1 MEFLAG
7 LYTLLLVT
15 ICLLLAAVLWK
26 LNKPRNGGD
35 YEELKRWMQQQLD
48 AQAKDFAARQ
58 AAMAEQNYTAI
69 RSVSETLQTSVQS
82 MSTTLAQGQSGQQ
95 QILTQRLQS
104 LEAANTQKLE
114 ELRKT
119 LAENMTALQAENA
132 KKLDEIRHTVDEQLQ
147 DALQKRVTE
156 SFKAVND
163 QLEQVYKG
171 LGEMQNL
178 AADVGGLKQ
187 VLSGVKTRGILGE
200 IQLGAILEEIL
211 APEQYETNVATI
223 PGSTQR
229 VEYAIKMPGADG
241 GTVVS
246 QGSVDEVARND
257 ASIIGPFLSGAKRV
271 MARSHAQAGE
281 MFDLGRIH
289 LESSG
294 LHTVKPFSVDIP
306 RGRLIAVTGVSGSG
320 KTTLV
325 LETLIPALTHA
336 AAGEALPEH
345 VTALAADGIKRANLI
360 DATPIGINVRS
371 TVATYCG
378 ALDDLRRAYART
390 EGAKTAGLKAGDFS
404 YNTGSLRCATCDGT
418 GQISLDVQ
426 FLPDV
431 DIACPDCRGSR
442 YSAAAEGICRPE
454 KGAPCGQALSLPAL
468 LSLSVDEAL
477 AHVTDIKKAHEKLQ
491 TLHDLGLGYLT
502 LGEATPAL
510 SGGEAQRLKL
520 ASEMGRGQED
530 AVFVFDEPTI
540 GLDAVSKLQLRD
552 FLLSENHAHGTTI
565 MLTTHDMEDI
575 SALCRRVLVLGHGKK
590 LFDGELPA
598 LLARYDT
605 MRTLRV
611 RYAGEITLP
620 ALPESAAETT
630 SMPPL

>member
-48 AQAKDFAARQ
+48 AQAKDFATRQ

-95 QILTQRLQS
+95 QILTQRLRS

-114 ELRKT
+114 ELRRT

-229 VEYAIKMPGADG
+229 VEYAIRMPGADG
-241 GTVVS
+241 GTVWLPIDS
-246 QGSVDEVARND
+246 KFPGDTYAHLQD
-257 ASIIGPFLSGAKRV
+257 
-271 MARSHAQAGE
+271 AQASGDAQAVE
-281 MFDLGRIH
+281 NARH
-289 LESSG
+289 ALE
-294 LHTVKPFSVDIP
+294 
-306 RGRLIAVTGVSGSG
+306 
-320 KTTLV
+320 LV
-325 LETLIPALTHA
+325 LRSEAKDIREKYVEPPYTTTFGILFLPFEGLYAEVVNAGLLEVLQRDYQVNIAGPSTMAALLNSLQMGFKTLAIQKRS
-336 AAGEALPEH
+336 GEVWQLLGAVKTEFDKFGQGLSKMQQRLRQTDEE
-345 VTALAADGIKRANLI
+345 LDNLI
-360 DATPIGINVRS
+360 GVRS
-371 TVATYCG
+371 RAISRK
-378 ALDDLRRAYART
+378 LR
-390 EGAKTAGLKAGDFS
+390 S
-404 YNTGSLRCATCDGT
+404 V
-418 GQISLDVQ
+418 QSLDN
-426 FLPDV
+426 
-431 DIACPDCRGSR
+431 A
-442 YSAAAEGICRPE
+442 SAAALLELDTEPGRPV
-454 KGAPCGQALSLPAL
+454 A
-468 LSLSVDEAL
+468 
-477 AHVTDIKKAHEKLQ
+477 
-491 TLHDLGLGYLT
+491 
-502 LGEATPAL
+502 
-510 SGGEAQRLKL
+510 
-520 ASEMGRGQED
+520 
-530 AVFVFDEPTI
+530 
-540 GLDAVSKLQLRD
+540 
-552 FLLSENHAHGTTI
+552 
-565 MLTTHDMEDI
+565 
-575 SALCRRVLVLGHGKK
+575 
-590 LFDGELPA
+590 
-598 LLARYDT
+598 AR
-605 MRTLRV
+605 
-611 RYAGEITLP
+611 
-620 ALPESAAETT
+620 LPEE
-630 SMPPL
+630 LE

>member
-58 AAMAEQNYTAI
+58 ASMAEQNYTAI

-119 LAENMTALQAENA
+119 LAENMTALQAENT

-156 SFKAVND
+156 SFKVVND

-241 GTVVS
+241 GTVWLPIDS
-246 QGSVDEVARND
+246 KFPGDTYAHLQD
-257 ASIIGPFLSGAKRV
+257 
-271 MARSHAQAGE
+271 AQASGDAQAVE
-281 MFDLGRIH
+281 NARH
-289 LESSG
+289 ALE
-294 LHTVKPFSVDIP
+294 
-306 RGRLIAVTGVSGSG
+306 
-320 KTTLV
+320 LV
-325 LETLIPALTHA
+325 LRSEAKDIREKYVEPPYTTTFGILFLPFEGLYAEVVNAGLLEVLQRDYQVNIAGPSTMAALLNSLQMGFKTLAIQKRS
-336 AAGEALPEH
+336 GEVWQLLGAVKTEFDKFGQGLSKMQQRLRQTDEE
-345 VTALAADGIKRANLI
+345 LDNLI
-360 DATPIGINVRS
+360 GVRS
-371 TVATYCG
+371 RAISRKLRSVQS
-378 ALDDLRRAYART
+378 LDDA
-390 EGAKTAGLKAGDFS
+390 
-404 YNTGSLRCATCDGT
+404 
-418 GQISLDVQ
+418 
-426 FLPDV
+426 
-431 DIACPDCRGSR
+431 
-442 YSAAAEGICRPE
+442 SAAALLELDNEPGRPV
-454 KGAPCGQALSLPAL
+454 A
-468 LSLSVDEAL
+468 
-477 AHVTDIKKAHEKLQ
+477 
-491 TLHDLGLGYLT
+491 
-502 LGEATPAL
+502 
-510 SGGEAQRLKL
+510 
-520 ASEMGRGQED
+520 
-530 AVFVFDEPTI
+530 
-540 GLDAVSKLQLRD
+540 
-552 FLLSENHAHGTTI
+552 
-565 MLTTHDMEDI
+565 
-575 SALCRRVLVLGHGKK
+575 
-590 LFDGELPA
+590 
-598 LLARYDT
+598 AR
-605 MRTLRV
+605 
-611 RYAGEITLP
+611 
-620 ALPESAAETT
+620 LPEE
-630 SMPPL
+630 LE

>member
-15 ICLLLAAVLWK
+15 ICLLLAVVLWK

-58 AAMAEQNYTAI
+58 TAMAEQNYTAI

-114 ELRKT
+114 ELRRT

-241 GTVVS
+241 GTVWLPIDS
-246 QGSVDEVARND
+246 KFPGDTYAHLQD
-257 ASIIGPFLSGAKRV
+257 
-271 MARSHAQAGE
+271 AQASGDAQAVE
-281 MFDLGRIH
+281 NARH
-289 LESSG
+289 ALE
-294 LHTVKPFSVDIP
+294 
-306 RGRLIAVTGVSGSG
+306 
-320 KTTLV
+320 LV
-325 LETLIPALTHA
+325 LRSEAKDIREKYVEPPYTTTFGILFLPFEGLYAEVVNAGLLEVLQRDYQVNIAGPSTMAALLNSLQMGFKTLAIQKRS
-336 AAGEALPEH
+336 GEVWQLLGAVKTEFDKFGQGLSKMQQRLRQTDEE
-345 VTALAADGIKRANLI
+345 LDNLI
-360 DATPIGINVRS
+360 GVRS
-371 TVATYCG
+371 RAISRKLRSVQS
-378 ALDDLRRAYART
+378 LDDA
-390 EGAKTAGLKAGDFS
+390 
-404 YNTGSLRCATCDGT
+404 
-418 GQISLDVQ
+418 
-426 FLPDV
+426 
-431 DIACPDCRGSR
+431 
-442 YSAAAEGICRPE
+442 SAAALLELDNEPGRPV
-454 KGAPCGQALSLPAL
+454 A
-468 LSLSVDEAL
+468 
-477 AHVTDIKKAHEKLQ
+477 
-491 TLHDLGLGYLT
+491 
-502 LGEATPAL
+502 
-510 SGGEAQRLKL
+510 
-520 ASEMGRGQED
+520 
-530 AVFVFDEPTI
+530 
-540 GLDAVSKLQLRD
+540 
-552 FLLSENHAHGTTI
+552 
-565 MLTTHDMEDI
+565 
-575 SALCRRVLVLGHGKK
+575 
-590 LFDGELPA
+590 
-598 LLARYDT
+598 AR
-605 MRTLRV
+605 
-611 RYAGEITLP
+611 
-620 ALPESAAETT
+620 LPEE
-630 SMPPL
+630 LE